1 VVLVKGQLN
10 TSDVNS
16 EEKPN
21 VVLKNFKTGEE
32 TILNIN
38 EEESSFTAVVK
49 KKEAVD
55 IVLKVEAKNA
65 AFSASPLRLNEDVG
79 QELSEVEV
87 ELSYGEMEA
96 GASYPIPHILFETA
110 SDRLDAQSELLIAEF
125 SEFLAATPSLRVEIQ
140 GHTDNVG
147 DAGANLDLS
156 QRRARRVAETIK
168 SYGIDARRIS
178 SRGYGETKPVASNET
193 EAGQAQ
199 NRRTVFVVKSL

>member
-1 VVLVKGQLN
+1 M
-10 TSDVNS
+10 
-16 EEKPN
+16 
-21 VVLKNFKTGEE
+21 
-32 TILNIN
+32 
-38 EEESSFTAVVK
+38 VK
-49 KKEAVD
+49 KEEANDVL
-55 IVLKVEAKNA
+55 LKVEAKKA
-65 AFSASPLRLNEDVG
+65 AFSAAPLRLSPNLG
-79 QELSEVEV
+79 QEVARVEV
-87 ELSYGEMEA
+87 ELLHDELAA

-168 SYGIDARRIS
+168 SYGIDAGRIS

-193 EAGQAQ
+193 EAGRAQ